1 MNQPA
6 AHSPAARRK
15 GFRRPPGGRL
25 TGGRAATVT
34 AAVAAIPVMAVA
46 LAGPAL
52 AQRSAAV
59 GAPVPARI
67 GVVHPGADHL
77 GSTVRD
83 RFPAARLTPQRVLA
97 APPRATAGGSAPYG
111 MDVSSYQGNV
121 DWGSAAAGG
130 ATFAYVKASEATGY
144 LNPYFR
150 SQYDGSYAA
159 GLIHGAYHFAL
170 PNDSSG
176 AAQANYFIA
185 HGGSWVPDGH
195 TLPPMLDVE
204 YNPYG
209 PSCYGLT
216 PTQMSSWIREFS
228 TTVHART
235 RQYPAIYSTA
245 DWWNTCTARD
255 GSFAATNPLYV
266 ANYSGSV
273 GTLPAGWEHQT
284 IWQYADHGTYPGDA
298 DVFNGTLAQLHAF
311 ADALPAQQLSFGAP
325 DPLAA
330 RYTQLGGAGSYLGNP
345 VGAQYP
351 ITGGIGQNY
360 KAGRMYYTPA
370 TGAHALRGAILAGYL
385 TLGGPAGPVGV
396 PTTDELASAD
406 SAAGTTTSPDRAA
419 SQSTGPPPPEPTRS
433 KVLSAPVGQPW
444 AGNRAALGYPTSNKY
459 PVTGGRRSDFGRG
472 SITWTAAGL
481 LRSRTSNRQEG
492 RHPSPSWRS
501 GLVRVSRGA
510 ARMQRRGRRAR
521 AGGWRRTAVR
531 GAPSTSLERPGPGRA
546 A

>member
-1 MNQPA
+1 M
-6 AHSPAARRK
+6 
-15 GFRRPPGGRL
+15 
-25 TGGRAATVT
+25 
-34 AAVAAIPVMAVA
+34 
-46 LAGPAL
+46 
-52 AQRSAAV
+52 
-59 GAPVPARI
+59 
-67 GVVHPGADHL
+67 
-77 GSTVRD
+77 RD

-97 APPRATAGGSAPYG
+97 ALAPPRAPQAAARPTAWTS
-111 MDVSSYQGNV
+111 SSYQGNV
-121 DWGSAAAGG
+121 DWGGAAAGG

-150 SQYDGSYAA
+150 SQYDRSYAA
-159 GLIHGAYHFAL
+159 GLIHGAHHFAL

-204 YNPYG
+204 YNLYG

-255 GSFAATNPLYV
+255 GSFVATNPLYV

-273 GTLPAGWEHQT
+273 ATLPAGGERQT

-298 DVFNGTLAQLHAF
+298 DVFNGTLAQLHTF

-406 SAAGTTTSPDRAA
+406 SAGRYNHFTGSGGVSIYWTATTGAHEVKGAIR
-419 SQSTGPPPPEPTRS
+419 TR
-433 KVLSAPVGQPW
+433 W
-444 AGNRAALGYPTSNKY
+444 AALGWEQGRLGYATRPATSTRS
-459 PVTGGRRSDFGRG
+459 PAPGAATSSAGRSPGPRQQV
-472 SITWTAAGL
+472 L
-481 LRSRTSNRQEG
+481 LRSRASNRQAG
-492 RHPSPSWRS
+492 RQAPEPFLRS
-501 GLVRVSRGA
+501 GPVRVSRGA
-510 ARMQRRGRRAR
+510 ARRQRRDRRAR
-521 AGGWRRTAVR
+521 AGGRRRTAVR
-531 GAPSTSLERPGPGRA
+531 GAPSTSLGRPGPGRA
-546 A
+546 AGRALPLPWGDGVRRREDCGSRRPRCRGVRPRWGGPGRPTSRPAVTVPAPEPGRARAHPASWLPRRLPR

>member
-1 MNQPA
+1 LSIPVPTTWAQQCA
-6 AHSPAARRK
+6 TASPPPVSRPSGCSRHRRGPPQAAAR
-15 GFRRPPGGRL
+15 P
-25 TGGRAATVT
+25 T
-34 AAVAAIPVMAVA
+34 AWT
-46 LAGPAL
+46 
-52 AQRSAAV
+52 S
-59 GAPVPARI
+59 
-67 GVVHPGADHL
+67 
-77 GSTVRD
+77 
-83 RFPAARLTPQRVLA
+83 
-97 APPRATAGGSAPYG
+97 
-111 MDVSSYQGNV
+111 SSYGNV

-159 GLIHGAYHFAL
+159 GLIHGAYHFVL

-176 AAQANYFIA
+176 AAQAPPKPITSSPTA
-185 HGGSWVPDGH
+185 GSWVPDGH

-204 YNPYG
+204 YNLYG

-273 GTLPAGWEHQT
+273 ATLPAGWEHQT
-284 IWQYADHGTYPGDA
+284 IWQYADHGTYPGHA
-298 DVFNGTLAQLHAF
+298 DVFNGTLAQLHTF

-360 KAGRMYYTPA
+360 KAGRMHYTPA

-406 SAAGTTTSPDRAA
+406 SAGRYNHFTGSGGVSIYWTATTGAHEVKGAIRTRWAA
-419 SQSTGPPPPEPTRS
+419 LGWEQGR
-433 KVLSAPVGQPW
+433 
-444 AGNRAALGYPTSNKY
+444 LGYPTSNEY
-459 PVTGGRRSDFGRG
+459 PVTGGGRSDFQRG
-472 SITWTAAGL
+472 SITWTAATG
-481 LRSRTSNRQEG
+481 NRQEG
-492 RHPSPSWRS
+492 KHPSLSCALGRFGS
-501 GLVRVSRGA
+501 VAVQHACSDGADELAQVAGGVRQSVAHRPPALGDPGWA
-510 ARMQRRGRRAR
+510 ARQDGLCHHRGVMASAGKKTADRGGRDAVVSGR
-521 AGGWRRTAVR
+521 AGVN
-531 GAPSTSLERPGPGRA
+531 PVDRPA
-546 A
+546 ARL

>member
-1 MNQPA
+1 
-6 AHSPAARRK
+6 
-15 GFRRPPGGRL
+15 
-25 TGGRAATVT
+25 
-34 AAVAAIPVMAVA
+34 MAVA

-311 ADALPAQQLSFGAP
+311 ADALPAQQLIFGAP

-406 SAAGTTTSPDRAA
+406 SAGRYNHFTGSGGVSIYWTATTGAHEVKGAIRTRWAA
-419 SQSTGPPPPEPTRS
+419 LGWEQGR
-433 KVLSAPVGQPW
+433 
-444 AGNRAALGYPTSNKY
+444 LGYPTSNEY
-459 PVTGGRRSDFGRG
+459 PVTGGRRSDFQRG

-510 ARMQRRGRRAR
+510 ARMQRRDRRAR

-531 GAPSTSLERPGPGRA
+531 GAPSTSPGATRAGPRGRTGSA
-546 A
+546 ITVG